1 VKQPKTI
8 LITGGAGFIG
18 SHLCETLLN
27 QGHKIICVDNLS
39 TGKKKNITEFLK
51 NKNFTFKKHDIIKP
65 LNLKIKI
72 DQIYNLA
79 SPASPIHYQKDP
91 IQTTKTNVIGTLNM
105 LELAKKYKA
114 KLLQASTSEVYG
126 DPLQHPQKESYLGNV
141 NPIGPRACY
150 DEGKRC
156 AESLCMDFKRQF
168 NLDIKIIRIFNTY
181 GPRMDKNDGRVVS
194 NFITKALQNKP
205 LTIYGQGDQTRSFMY
220 INDLIEGMIKVMETK
235 NLNTPINLGN
245 PSEFTIRKLADLI
258 LKLTKSKSKIKFLQL
273 PKDDPKKRRPNISLA
288 KKIIGWEAKIILENG
303 LKETI
308 KYFRELSN
316 C

>member
-1 VKQPKTI
+1 MKQPKTI